1 MNMFCGTRPC
11 VASMIARP
19 MRSPPAPTPE
29 WVTIST
35 CFVGTHPSVSAA
47 LPEAAGAAC
56 CADGAVSAFPPAPQA
71 ARFRI
76 IVRQSTTLNS
86 FFI

>member
-1 MNMFCGTRPC
+1 MGVPTISVWPSVFPSLTYAQTFEPALPFLFCMNMFCGTRPC

-56 CADGAVSAFPPAPQA
+56 
-71 ARFRI
+71 
-76 IVRQSTTLNS
+76 
-86 FFI
+86 